1 MTMKAVLGLGG
12 NLGDREQNLA
22 AALDGLE
29 QLPGT
34 QILALSNVYETEPFD
49 VTDSQDNYLNC
60 CALLETAL
68 SPEEL
73 LNRCLALEMKL
84 GRVRTGYHSARTVD
98 IDLLLCEGAVSNTEK
113 LTLPHPR
120 IRERAFVMVPLSDL
134 FPGHQAFGYDFHDAY
149 EAVDKGGV
157 LLYK

>member
-1 MTMKAVLGLGG
+1 MKMVLGLGG
-12 NLGDREQNLA
+12 NLGDREENLA

-49 VTDSQDNYLNC
+49 VENAQGAYLNC
-60 CALLETAL
+60 CALLETGLA
-68 SPEEL
+68 PEEL
-73 LNRCLALEMKL
+73 LDRCLALEARL

-98 IDLLLCEGAVSNTEK
+98 IDLLLGEGAVSHTEK
-113 LTLPHPR
+113 LTLPHPH
-120 IRERAFVMVPLSDL
+120 IRERAFVLVPLSDL
-134 FPGHQAFGYDFHDAY
+134 FPSHQAFGYDFHEAY

-157 LLYK
+157 QLYK